1 MKSLELALR
10 LLTPAERKTAMLI
23 MPLIIL
29 SGFSDMVGVAMI
41 FPFLKVLGE
50 PEIIQANS
58 YLSAFYAFGGF
69 TSTDEFIVFL
79 GIAFCGMLMATAG
92 LKILTVYVA
101 NRWLEGRVHS
111 LSKRLLTAYLQQPYP
126 FMLQRNSSELV
137 ANMLSETARIVSQVF
152 RAFSEFVVSAV
163 TLVFMVVLLLVINPS
178 VTLLAM
184 GTFSALYAVL
194 LLSVRR
200 ISNHLGLR
208 ILSSNRQRHRLAM
221 EALIGG
227 KQVRLLNRE
236 RTLVERYARPSSDYA
251 HATALSN
258 TVRMA
263 PRHIIEALA
272 IGATVLMTLILTA
285 RSGGTGS
292 AAMANILPTLGVF
305 VLALYRMMPAFQRGY
320 NASVSLRLSS
330 ASARAIL
337 EDVRS
342 AAALP
347 PLPQK
352 VTPLRF
358 EKSIEFRQVSFRYP
372 GAEEDSL
379 KDVTFTIT
387 AGMSVG
393 IVGRTGAGKT
403 TLMDL
408 ILGLLE
414 PSSGEI
420 RIDGRKLS
428 PGEIRAWRAN
438 VGYVQQDIYLSDAT
452 VAQNIAFGVPEA
464 EIDTQKLRAAA
475 RMAQIED
482 FILRELPDG
491 YETFVGERGVRLS
504 GGQRQRL
511 SIARALYPEPEV
523 IVFDEAT
530 SALDSTTE
538 AQVMAEIS
546 KLAGAQ
552 TLIMVAH
559 RHTTVR
565 DCDIILTLENGAL
578 TAITDY
584 DSLFG
589 AGAHIT
595 VAAGG

>member
-1 MKSLELALR
+1 MKSLKLALR

-29 SGFSDMVGVAMI
+29 SGFADMVGVAMI

-50 PEIIQANS
+50 PGLIQSNS
-58 YLSAFYAFGGF
+58 YLSYVYTKGGF
-69 TSTDEFIVFL
+69 SSADEFIFVLGSVF
-79 GIAFCGMLMATAG
+79 FVMLIATAG

-101 NRWLEGRVHS
+101 NRWLEGRIHS
-111 LSKRLLTAYLQQPYP
+111 LSKRLLAAYLKQPYP

-137 ANMLSETARIVSQVF
+137 ANMLSETARIVSQIF

-163 TLVFMVVLLLVINPS
+163 TLFFLVALLLVINPS

-184 GTFSALYAVL
+184 GTFSGLYAVL

-200 ISNHLGLR
+200 ISTRLGQT
-208 ILSSNRQRHRLAM
+208 ILSTNRKRHRLAM

-236 RTLVERYARPSSDYA
+236 RNLVERYSEPSSGYA
-251 HATALSN
+251 NATALSN

-263 PRHIIEALA
+263 PRHIIESVA
-272 IGATVLMTLILTA
+272 IGGTVLLTLFLSA

-292 AAMANILPTLGVF
+292 AAMASMLPTLGVF
-305 VLALYRMMPAFQRGY
+305 VLALYRMMPAFQKGY

-330 ASARAIL
+330 ASANSIL
-337 EDVRS
+337 EDFKS
-342 AAALP
+342 AEDLP
-347 PLPQK
+347 PLPGA
-352 VTPLRF
+352 VVPMRF
-358 EKSIEFRQVSFRYP
+358 RESIEFKDVSFRYP

-379 KDVTFTIT
+379 KNVTFTIA

-414 PSSGEI
+414 PDSGEI
-420 RIDGRKLS
+420 RIDGRRLS
-428 PGEIRAWRAN
+428 HSEIRSWRAN

-464 EIDTQKLRAAA
+464 DIDAGKLQAAA
-475 RMAQIED
+475 RMAQIDD
-482 FILRELPDG
+482 FILNELPDG

-511 SIARALYPEPEV
+511 SIARALYPEPGV

-530 SALDSTTE
+530 SALDNATE

-546 KLAGAQ
+546 KLAGSQ

-565 DCDIILTLENGAL
+565 DCDIILTLEDGAL
-578 TAITDY
+578 ASIADY

-589 AGAHIT
+589 AGTHIT

>member
-1 MKSLELALR
+1 MKSLNLALR
-10 LLTPAERKTAMLI
+10 LLTPAERKTAMLL

-58 YLSAFYAFGGF
+58 YLSAFYTSGGF
-69 TSTDEFIVFL
+69 TSADDFIFFL
-79 GIAFCGMLMATAG
+79 GGAFFVMLIATAG

-101 NRWLEGRVHS
+101 NRWLEGRIHS

-163 TLVFMVVLLLVINPS
+163 TLIFMVALLLVINPS

-184 GTFSALYAVL
+184 GSFSALYAVL

-200 ISNHLGLR
+200 ITGRLGQS
-208 ILSSNRQRHRLAM
+208 ILSSNRKRHRLAM

-236 RTLVERYARPSSDYA
+236 RTLVERYSQPSSEYA
-251 HATALSN
+251 NANALSN

-263 PRHIIEALA
+263 PRHIIEAVA
-272 IGATVLMTLILTA
+272 IGGTVLMTLILTA

-305 VLALYRMMPAFQRGY
+305 VLALYRMMPAFQKGY

-330 ASARAIL
+330 ASANAIL
-337 EDVRS
+337 DDFRS
-342 AAALP
+342 AENLP
-347 PLPQK
+347 PLPSA
-352 VTPLRF
+352 VAPMRF
-358 EKSIEFRQVSFRYP
+358 QKSIEFKDVSFRYP
-372 GAEEDSL
+372 GADADSL
-379 KDVTFTIT
+379 QGVTFTIA

-414 PSSGEI
+414 PGSGEI
-420 RIDGRKLS
+420 RIDGRRLS
-428 PGEIRAWRAN
+428 HSEIRAWRAN

-452 VAQNIAFGVPEA
+452 IAQNIAFGVPEA
-464 EIDTQKLRAAA
+464 DIDTGKMQAAA

-482 FILRELPDG
+482 FILNELPDG
-491 YETFVGERGVRLS
+491 YGTFAGERGVRLS

-530 SALDSTTE
+530 SALDNATE

-546 KLAGAQ
+546 KLAGTR

-565 DCDIILTLENGAL
+565 DCDIILTLENGVL
-578 TAITDY
+578 TSISDY
-584 DSLFG
+584 ASLFEG
-589 AGAHIT
+589 GSHIT